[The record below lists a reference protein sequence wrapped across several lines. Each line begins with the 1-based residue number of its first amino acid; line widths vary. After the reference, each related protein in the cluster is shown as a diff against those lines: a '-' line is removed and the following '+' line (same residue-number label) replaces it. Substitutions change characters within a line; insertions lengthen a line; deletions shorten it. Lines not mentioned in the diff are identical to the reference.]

1 MESESKKDTNTETK
15 SVPEEMEASKYV
27 GQGFQPPA
35 EKDAIEFAKKHRKE
49 FEKVGEQFFKDN
61 FGLKVKATNVVGKD
75 DGVEVYVHC
84 EDHGIVFNASLPLY
98 KDAIHQKGSMRSNDN
113 GDDMSMMVGTVL
125 SGFEYRAQK
134 KSMIIYINF
143 LKKMKRNIN
152 IQVLLKKQ

>member
-1 MESESKKDTNTETK
+1 MLKKAKLILIATLLLSGCSAMESESKKDTKAETK

-49 FEKVGEQFFKDN
+49 FEKVGEQFFMDN

-84 EDHGIVFNASLPLY
+84 DDH
-98 KDAIHQKGSMRSNDN
+98 
-113 GDDMSMMVGTVL
+113 
-125 SGFEYRAQK
+125 
-134 KSMIIYINF
+134 
-143 LKKMKRNIN
+143 
-152 IQVLLKKQ
+152 